1 MSQPSLT
8 SACKRPPIASARTS
22 LRPLAAPD
30 AGRWVA
36 AAQPCC
42 LAWPREKQTRR
53 DRRRPPAPGPLEPR
67 RHTRPSQA
75 QRQARPQAAV
85 VRLPRPTGRPGRT
98 GGWAV
103 RTRRRTGPV
112 WRPQTPAAGWWV
124 SGPRRRRRP
133 RLRAGV
139 VFPAPGA
146 RARGGRGARHP
157 VPEEGRVFWCAWGR
171 SSVAGRR
178 GRRRCQALAGAGAA
192 APRLGTGVVF
202 PAPGARA
209 RGGRGARHPV
219 PEEGRRVLACVGAV
233 VCGRVS
239 RSETVSVPCPRSAWQ
254 APGGCTLLGGRP
266 GPGGAERLVPGVCR
280 RGSRRLPRPTGRCT
294 RGWRRSVRGK
304 VGHPRRA
311 PATQQTL
318 AGDGP
323 QRASSG
329 RRGVVPVARA

>member
-1 MSQPSLT
+1 LVCGRSC
-8 SACKRPPIASARTS
+8 AV
-22 LRPLAAPD
+22 PLPG
-30 AGRWVA
+30 AGEAQRWVA

-42 LAWPREKQTRR
+42 LAWPRAKQTRR

-133 RLRAGV
+133 RLRA
-139 VFPAPGA
+139 
-146 RARGGRGARHP
+146 
-157 VPEEGRVFWCAWGR
+157 
-171 SSVAGRR
+171 
-178 GRRRCQALAGAGAA
+178 
-192 APRLGTGVVF
+192 GVVF

-329 RRGVVPVARA
+329 RRGVVPCGPRLKRGVRLPARGLRGGGVL